1 MFHGVLENSTANF
14 STAGEGRRGD
24 KPLPQDPEGRI
35 GAFNDNGKIAGGS
48 HGFQTEHRCSL
59 QHLSGA
65 QVGSS
70 NSHHVCHGGFARC
83 RRWLGPRRGR
93 PVCPRRGFIEH
104 GIDRQLH
111 LYAKSADRE
120 GRHVCDLDKSRR
132 HSTWYRLVGQR
143 LQEIGGARHRR
154 QLLLHLHCA
163 GNLPIL
169 LLHTLL
175 HGGHDRR
182 RSGDGQQRNAVMLQS
197 ATAKWRSVYLSRAR
211 KRRTGLSQQKT
222 ERKSSIPSAALWL
235 VLLRPISAVVLLPW
249 VGTVTNSASMGL
261 TTRPSVW

>member
-1 MFHGVLENSTANF
+1 MFRGALENSTANF
-14 STAGEGRRGD
+14 STAGEGRRSD
-24 KPLPQDPEGRI
+24 KPLLKAAI
-35 GAFNDNGKIAGGS
+35 GAFNDDGKIAGES

-59 QHLSGA
+59 QRLFGA
-65 QVGSS
+65 QVD
-70 NSHHVCHGGFARC
+70 VCHGGFARC

-93 PVCPRRGFIEH
+93 PDCPRRGFIER
-104 GIDRQLH
+104 GIDPQLH

-132 HSTWYRLVGQR
+132 HSTRYRLVGQR

-261 TTRPSVW
+261 TTRPSVWCSIRHR